1 MNQQYILFEN
11 FLTENYYV
19 NSLTEEEISWIYE
32 NEFLPKLNDKEYL
45 NEKLRLLD
53 ILGGAAAGALTGAL
67 TGFGIVPGGIAGA
80 IGGLTA
86 TYPEGKELDKLRKE
100 TPRQEKAKDK
110 KRKMAEEI
118 CSSTTHSIR
127 KTKMKLTE
135 DYIEETFADFIE
147 QNYHTEKLTEG
158 NVVWI
163 FEHEY
168 VPALFEFYLEETYEI
183 SSLNEENTS
192 NIYENEFIPAL
203 MKAYSLDESVNPG
216 AIAGAAG
223 AASTF
228 KLPEKMRKIHNYMEE
243 NPGFAEKHRKRFN
256 KAVSDLNIG
265 REDSYKNHL
274 NELQKAM
281 KEHDEKEEMKESS
294 AMDIY
299 TSFLE
304 LQEKKSGSLRSHKK
318 PKMDKVGE
326 EDDDVNNDGKVNK
339 TDDYLKYRR
348 ETVSDKIARKKKKIN

>member
-19 NSLTEEEISWIYE
+19 NSLTEEEIAWIYE

-67 TGFGIVPGGIAGA
+67 TGFGAVPGGIAGA

-86 TYPEGKELDKLRKE
+86 TYPEGKELDKLRQK
-100 TPRQEKAKDK
+100 KAKDK

-135 DYIEETFADFIE
+135 DYIEETFADFLE

-192 NIYENEFIPAL
+192 NIYENKFIPAL
-203 MKAYSLDESVNPG
+203 MKAYSLDESYHKG
-216 AIAGAAG
+216 M
-223 AASTF
+223 
-228 KLPEKMRKIHNYMEE
+228 KKKHKEDEEK
-243 NPGFAEKHRKRFN
+243 
-256 KAVSDLNIG
+256 
-265 REDSYKNHL
+265 ED
-274 NELQKAM
+274 
-281 KEHDEKEEMKESS
+281 DEKEEMKEKKHKEEKKEMKESS

-318 PKMDKVGE
+318 MKDKVGKK
-326 EDDDVNNDGKVNK
+326 DDVNNDGKVNDE
-339 TDDYLKYRR
+339 DDYLENRR
-348 ETVSDKIARKKKKIN
+348 NAISKAIASKKK

>member
-67 TGFGIVPGGIAGA
+67 TGFGVVPGGIAGA

-86 TYPEGKELDKLRKE
+86 TYPEGKKLDKLRQK
-100 TPRQEKAKDK
+100 KAKDK

-147 QNYHTEKLTEG
+147 ENYHTEKLTEG

-203 MKAYSLDESVNPG
+203 MKAYSLDESYH
-216 AIAGAAG
+216 
-223 AASTF
+223 
-228 KLPEKMRKIHNYMEE
+228 KDMKKKHKEDKDKEKK
-243 NPGFAEKHRKRFN
+243 
-256 KAVSDLNIG
+256 
-265 REDSYKNHL
+265 
-274 NELQKAM
+274 
-281 KEHDEKEEMKESS
+281 EMKESS

-304 LQEKKSGSLRSHKK
+304 LQEKKSGSLRSREKY
-318 PKMDKVGE
+318 
-326 EDDDVNNDGKVNK
+326 DVNNDGKVDEK
-339 TDDYLKYRR
+339 DYLKIRGDAISNA
-348 ETVSDKIARKKKKIN
+348 VSDAIASKKK

>member
-53 ILGGAAAGALTGAL
+53 ILGGAAAGAVTGAL
-67 TGFGIVPGGIAGA
+67 TGFGAVPGGIAGA
-80 IGGLTA
+80 IGGLTNK
-86 TYPEGKELDKLRKE
+86 YPEGKELDHLRKE
-100 TPRQEKAKDK
+100 TPRQKKAKDK
-110 KRKMAEEI
+110 KRKMTEEI

-203 MKAYSLDESVNPG
+203 MKAYSLDESYH
-216 AIAGAAG
+216 
-223 AASTF
+223 
-228 KLPEKMRKIHNYMEE
+228 KDMKKKHKEKKEM
-243 NPGFAEKHRKRFN
+243 KH
-256 KAVSDLNIG
+256 
-265 REDSYKNHL
+265 
-274 NELQKAM
+274 
-281 KEHDEKEEMKESS
+281 MKESS

-304 LQEKKSGSLRSHKK
+304 LQEKKSGSLRSHEKMK
-318 PKMDKVGE
+318 DKEEMDKVGE

-339 TDDYLKYRR
+339 KDDYLKKRR
-348 ETVSDKIARKKKKIN
+348 NAISKAVASKKKKII

>member
-19 NSLTEEEISWIYE
+19 NSLTEEEIAWIYE

-67 TGFGIVPGGIAGA
+67 TGFGAVPGGIAGA

-100 TPRQEKAKDK
+100 TPREEKAKDK

-135 DYIEETFADFIE
+135 DYIEETFADFLE

-203 MKAYSLDESVNPG
+203 MKAYSLDESYH
-216 AIAGAAG
+216 
-223 AASTF
+223 
-228 KLPEKMRKIHNYMEE
+228 KEMKK
-243 NPGFAEKHRKRFN
+243 KHK
-256 KAVSDLNIG
+256 
-265 REDSYKNHL
+265 ED
-274 NELQKAM
+274 ED
-281 KEHDEKEEMKESS
+281 DEKEEKKEMKESS

-318 PKMDKVGE
+318 MKDKVGKK
-326 EDDDVNNDGKVNK
+326 DDVNNDGKVNDE
-339 TDDYLKYRR
+339 DDYLENRR
-348 ETVSDKIARKKKKIN
+348 NAISKAIASKKK

>member
-1 MNQQYILFEN
+1 MNQQHILFKN

-32 NEFLPKLNDKEYL
+32 NEFPQWLE
-45 NEKLRLLD
+45 EKMNIMD
-53 ILGGAAAGALTGAL
+53 ILVGAGSAAATSAAIGFNPLVGAVL
-67 TGFGIVPGGIAGA
+67 GGISGA
-80 IGGLTA
+80 MTD
-86 TYPEGKELDKLRKE
+86 YPDAK
-100 TPRQEKAKDK
+100 KAKDK

-203 MKAYSLDESVNPG
+203 MKAYSLDESYHKG
-216 AIAGAAG
+216 M
-223 AASTF
+223 
-228 KLPEKMRKIHNYMEE
+228 KKKHN
-243 NPGFAEKHRKRFN
+243 
-256 KAVSDLNIG
+256 
-265 REDSYKNHL
+265 ED
-274 NELQKAM
+274 E
-281 KEHDEKEEMKESS
+281 DEKEEKKEMKESS

-326 EDDDVNNDGKVNK
+326 EDGDVNNDGKVNK
-339 TDDYLKYRR
+339 TDDYLNKRR
-348 ETVSDKIARKKKKIN
+348 NAILKAIDSKKK

>member
-67 TGFGIVPGGIAGA
+67 TGFGVVPGGIAGA

-86 TYPEGKELDKLRKE
+86 TYPEGKKLK
-100 TPRQEKAKDK
+100 KAKDK

-147 QNYHTEKLTEG
+147 ENYHTEKLTEG

-203 MKAYSLDESVNPG
+203 MKAYSLDESYH
-216 AIAGAAG
+216 
-223 AASTF
+223 
-228 KLPEKMRKIHNYMEE
+228 KDMKKKHKKDEDEEKK
-243 NPGFAEKHRKRFN
+243 
-256 KAVSDLNIG
+256 
-265 REDSYKNHL
+265 
-274 NELQKAM
+274 
-281 KEHDEKEEMKESS
+281 EMKESS

-304 LQEKKSGSLRSHKK
+304 LQEKKSGLRSHGHKHKK
-318 PKMDKVGE
+318 PKMDEVGK
-326 EDDDVNNDGKVNK
+326 EDDDVNNDGEVDEK
-339 TDDYLKYRR
+339 DYLQIRGNAI
-348 ETVSDKIARKKKKIN
+348 SDAIASKKKKKIN